1 MKDDILQGFKHI
13 CDITT
18 LQENLTA
25 IALFIG
31 LYENMIDLLKE
42 RVESFLSDGA
52 AFDSEG
58 NIRYKHTDTYR
69 KAIKQRIVDEKG
81 NKNELKA
88 VMLWFVDV
96 GAISM
101 QEYEQFL
108 KFKDFRN
115 SYAHNMTQHLWDGLS
130 QTDVELLISLYNF
143 YTKIDKW
150 WINEI
155 EIPTS
160 CYETARKQEI
170 ENVESGSHMIFA
182 MIFQTLYGDKSNEY
196 LDIISELQTKL
207 KEERK

>member
-1 MKDDILQGFKHI
+1 
-13 CDITT
+13 
-18 LQENLTA
+18 
-25 IALFIG
+25 
-31 LYENMIDLLKE
+31 
-42 RVESFLSDGA
+42 
-52 AFDSEG
+52 
-58 NIRYKHTDTYR
+58 
-69 KAIKQRIVDEKG
+69 
-81 NKNELKA
+81 
-88 VMLWFVDV
+88 MLWFVDV

-170 ENVESGSHMIFA
+170 ENVESGSHMIFFFF
-182 MIFQTLYGDKSNEY
+182 FQTLYGDKSNEY